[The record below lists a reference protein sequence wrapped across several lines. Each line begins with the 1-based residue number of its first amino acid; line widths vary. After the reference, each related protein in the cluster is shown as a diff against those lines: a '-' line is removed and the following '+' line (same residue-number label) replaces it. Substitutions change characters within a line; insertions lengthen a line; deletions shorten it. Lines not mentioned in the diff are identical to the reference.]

1 MKRFFVLLASLVFM
15 LTYSSALAIEFHGIP
30 WGISV
35 NELESSLEERGIVVN
50 ADDIKNDASM
60 PVWSYTFRNSFM
72 NNIESTGYQISLY
85 YYSAYDEKPS
95 IAGYPVKE
103 MQFYSHYDIDDG
115 VLSQEADDSHYYM
128 AQIGFD
134 VSDERTPAIYDDL
147 YNKLTG
153 LYGEGVEN
161 STFEVETTYTYT
173 VWEGMDNTAVCLY
186 RSEST
191 SSDYQFLNL
200 WYGNTTIEETLLNVR
215 KLVVEKQIQLQV
227 QAAANDT
234 TGL

>member
-1 MKRFFVLLASLVFM
+1 MKRFLYLFLVIMTLLPVAS
-15 LTYSSALAIEFHGIP
+15 ACAIEFHGIP

-35 NELESSLEERGIVVN
+35 NELEIALEERGIVVS

-72 NNIESTGYQISLY
+72 NNIESTGHKISLF

-95 IAGYPVKE
+95 IAGYPVEE
-103 MQFYSHYDIDDG
+103 MQFYSHYDISG
-115 VLSQEADDSHYYM
+115 GILSQEADDSHYYM
-128 AQIGFD
+128 AQINFD
-134 VSDERTPAIYDDL
+134 MNDERTPVIYNDL
-147 YNKLTG
+147 SNKLTG

-173 VWEGMDNTAVCLY
+173 VWEGQDNTAVCLY

-191 SSDYQFLNL
+191 DSDYQHLNL
-200 WYGNTTIEETLLNVR
+200 WYGNTNIEETLLNIR
-215 KLVVEKQIQLQV
+215 KLVVEKQIQQ
-227 QAAANDT
+227 QIEAAANDT

>member
-1 MKRFFVLLASLVFM
+1 MKRFFALLTLLVFM
-15 LTYSSALAIEFHGIP
+15 MTCPSALAIEFHGIP

-35 NELESSLEERGIVVN
+35 SELESALEERGLVVN
-50 ADDIKNDASM
+50 GDDIKNDASM
-60 PVWSYTFRNSFM
+60 PIWSYKFRNSFM
-72 NNIESTGYQISLY
+72 NNIDSTGHKISLY
-85 YYSAYDEKPS
+85 YYSDYDKKPS
-95 IAGYPVKE
+95 IAGYPVEE
-103 MQFYSHYDIDDG
+103 MEFYAHYDITDG
-115 VLSQEADDSHYYM
+115 VLSQNAGDSHYYM

-134 VSDERTPAIYDDL
+134 VNDERTPFIYNDL
-147 YNKLTG
+147 CNKLTG

-161 STFEVETTYTYT
+161 STFEFDTTYTYT
-173 VWEGMDNTAVCLY
+173 VWEGLDNTAVCLY

-191 SSDYQFLNL
+191 ESDYQFLNL

-215 KLVVEKQIQLQV
+215 KLVVEKQIQQQV